1 LPQDV
6 RDSLPDL
13 HITVLVYAEE
23 PTERFVLI
31 GGKRLVEKEQVGQG
45 VVLEEIRREG
55 AVFRYR
61 NYLFQVKS

>member
-1 LPQDV
+1 MPQDV

-23 PTERFVLI
+23 PSERFVLI
-31 GGKRLVEKEQVGQG
+31 GGKRVVEKEEVEQG

-55 AVFRYR
+55 VGFQYR
-61 NYLFQVKS
+61 KYRFLVKS